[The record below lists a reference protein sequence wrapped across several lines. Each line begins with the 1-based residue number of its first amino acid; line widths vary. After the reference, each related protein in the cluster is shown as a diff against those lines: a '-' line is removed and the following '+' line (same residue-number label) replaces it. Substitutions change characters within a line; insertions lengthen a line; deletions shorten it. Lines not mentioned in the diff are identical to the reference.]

1 MRRAKRAMPGRLLT
15 AALLLTV
22 LVALA
27 GPWLPLPSPT
37 ERVGMPFEPASWS
50 RPFGTDMLGRD
61 ALARTAHGGRTLVLQ
76 ALAAT
81 VLGSVVGLAVGTFAG
96 LARGGPLKGVLR
108 VVDGL
113 AAMPALLITL
123 LIAAGR
129 PGSDVAVLVAV
140 TLVSLPFSVRVVGA
154 ATARLAD
161 LAYVRTALA
170 RGDSRFAVVRHD
182 ILPNIASEAWAEAGL
197 RFIAATQLCATA
209 GFLGLGAPAPA
220 ANWGRLVRE
229 NAVGAGTQPWPVLAP
244 ALLLVTLALGLTL
257 AADRLT
263 SPAGR
268 PRGDR
273 LVSRAGRLGT
283 HGLTSPAGRPGRGR
297 LMSAAGRLRK
307 VGRERNSAR

>member
-1 MRRAKRAMPGRLLT
+1 MTRAILGRLLT
-15 AALLLTV
+15 AALLLTM

-37 ERVGMPFEPASWS
+37 ERVGVPFEPASWS
-50 RPFGTDMLGRD
+50 RPFGTDVLGRD
-61 ALARTAHGGRTLVLQ
+61 ALARTVHGGRTLVLQ

-81 VLGSVVGLAVGTFAG
+81 ALGSIVGLVVGTCAG

-113 AAMPALLITL
+113 AAAPPLLITL

-129 PGSDVAVLVAV
+129 PGSDFAVLVAV
-140 TLVSLPFSVRVVGA
+140 TLVSLPFSVRVIGA

-170 RGDSRFAVVRHD
+170 RGDGRFAVIRHD
-182 ILPNIASEAWAEAGL
+182 VLPNIASEAWAEAGL

-229 NAVGAGTQPWPVLAP
+229 NAVGAGAQPWPVLAP
-244 ALLLVTLALGLTL
+244 ALLLVVLALGMTLT
-257 AADRLT
+257 ADRIT
-263 SPAGR
+263 SPVRR
-268 PRGDR
+268 PRN
-273 LVSRAGRLGT
+273 
-283 HGLTSPAGRPGRGR
+283 
-297 LMSAAGRLRK
+297 
-307 VGRERNSAR
+307 ERNTAP